1 MASEEKRD
9 YYEVL
14 GIERT
19 ANGDEI
25 ASAYRKAAMKYHP
38 DRNPGDEEA
47 VIKFKESAEAFEVL
61 SDSNKR
67 EIYDR
72 YGHAGLEQ
80 NGGGGGYQDVNDIF
94 GAFGDVFGDSI
105 FGSFF
110 GGGGRRSRQQRGADI
125 RCSVTIDLL
134 EAAKG
139 CSREIHFK
147 RHEACQVCHGSG
159 AKSGTQPETCP
170 YCGGRGRIQ
179 QSNGIFSMLVG
190 CPKCQGSG
198 KIIKDPCPNC
208 GGSGMEVKSV
218 SMEIRIPAGVDS
230 GVRLRLQGEGERC
243 PGGGGIAGD
252 CYVFIQIKPHPF
264 FHRDGQDLICQVPIG
279 YAQAALGAEINVP
292 TLNGEEKLQ
301 IPAGTQNGDVIR
313 MRGRGIPTPRRN
325 IAGDLLI
332 QIFIEVPKKVSSE
345 HEAIL
350 RKLAEIEG
358 DNVLPERKSF
368 YGKVKDFIGEYF
380 SGAKDDKKEN
390 GK

>member
-1 MASEEKRD
+1 MSSEEKKD

-19 ANGDEI
+19 ASSEEI
-25 ASAYRKAAMKYHP
+25 SSAYRKAALKYHP
-38 DRNPGDEEA
+38 DRNPGNEEA
-47 VIKFKESAEAFEVL
+47 IVKFKECVEAFEVL
-61 SDSNKR
+61 NDKEKR
-67 EIYDR
+67 DIYDR
-72 YGHAGLEQ
+72 YGHAGLER
-80 NGGGGGYQDVNDIF
+80 GGGGGYQDVNDIF

-110 GGGGRRSRQQRGADI
+110 GGGGRRSRQQRGADV

-139 CSREIHFK
+139 CNREISFK
-147 RHEACQVCHGSG
+147 RHEVCHVCSGSG
-159 AKSGTQPETCP
+159 ANAGTQPETCP

-179 QSNGIFSMLVG
+179 QSNGIFSMQTT
-190 CPKCQGSG
+190 CPQCHGSG
-198 KIIKDPCPNC
+198 KIIKDPCKNC
-208 GGSGMEVKSV
+208 GGSGMESKQV

-230 GVRLRLQGEGERC
+230 GVRLRLQGEGERS
-243 PGGGGIAGD
+243 PNGGPSGD

-279 YAQAALGAEINVP
+279 YAQAALGAEISVP
-292 TLNGEEKLQ
+292 TLEGEETLR

-325 IAGDLLI
+325 SAGDLLI
-332 QIFIEVPKKVSSE
+332 QIFIEVPKKVSPE
-345 HEAIL
+345 HESVL

-368 YGKVKDFIGEYF
+368 YGKVKNFISEYF
-380 SGAKDDKKEN
+380 SGPKDEKKEN
-390 GK
+390 DKK